1 MDNTVRPSHMRR
13 LAGPQIIKK
22 IERQSA
28 SAVDHIQK
36 PALFEVPKY
45 LVESSRRLGRK
56 DWLNNTIIL
65 LG

>member
-36 PALFEVPKY
+36 PALFEVPTTLAK
-45 LVESSRRLGRK
+45 LCRCP
-56 DWLNNTIIL
+56 
-65 LG
+65 